1 MAKILP
7 LFLFFVT
14 VTSNRLMQYILRLYV
29 YDTNTILVEP
39 IKTIIDAD
47 MLRAYDFLYEKL

>member
-1 MAKILP
+1 MLIL
-7 LFLFFVT
+7 
-14 VTSNRLMQYILRLYV
+14 YA

-47 MLRAYDFLYEKL
+47 MLRAYDILHDTL